1 MIIGI
6 TGTNG
11 AGKGTVVDYLIRHK
25 GFVHGSARD
34 LIREELAKRGL
45 ELNRDNTRLV
55 ANELRKTHGPGY
67 IAEEL
72 LRRAQA
78 RGGDTVIESIRT
90 VGEAEYLK
98 SQGAHIWAVDA
109 ERKTRYERVVLRG
122 SETDKIS
129 FEQFCAEED
138 REMAQTE
145 KFDMNIRGVMAMA
158 DMILTNNGTPDELY
172 AQVEQALLASKN

>member
-11 AGKGTVVDYLIRHK
+11 AGKGTVVDYLVQHK

-34 LIREELAKRGL
+34 LIREELVRRGL

-55 ANELRKTHGPGY
+55 ANELRKMHGPGY

-78 RGGDTVIESIRT
+78 RGGNTVIESIRT

-98 SQGAHIWAVDA
+98 SRGALIWAVDA
-109 ERKTRYERVVLRG
+109 DRQTRYDRVVLRG

-145 KFDMNIRGVMAMA
+145 KFDMNIKGVMQFA
-158 DMILTNNGTPDELY
+158 DAILTNDGRPEDLY
-172 AQVEQALLASKN
+172 AQVEQALLPSKN